1 MPHNFASGQRVRL
14 SLSRLELPAIDTP
27 PPWVKSFQRA
37 KTLTRSANSI
47 ISDRPIRSVALQT
60 SVYRSGGTPDL
71 AHSFAARESLEL
83 GSWAEQEIGTLV
95 VPQRE
100 WRRLDNTASLDS
112 IPVELGDYT

>member
-1 MPHNFASGQRVRL
+1 MPHNFASGQKVRL

-47 ISDRPIRSVALQT
+47 VAVALQT

-71 AHSFAARESLEL
+71 ARSFAVRESLDL
-83 GSWAEQEIGTLV
+83 VAWAEQEIGTLI
-95 VPQRE
+95 VPQKD
-100 WRRLDNTASLDS
+100 WRRLDKTASLDS
-112 IPVELGDYT
+112 ITAQLGNY